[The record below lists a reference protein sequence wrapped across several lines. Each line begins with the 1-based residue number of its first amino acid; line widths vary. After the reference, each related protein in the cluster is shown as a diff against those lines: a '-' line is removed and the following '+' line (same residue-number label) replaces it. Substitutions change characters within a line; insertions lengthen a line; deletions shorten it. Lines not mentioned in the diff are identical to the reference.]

1 MEMEDTKLTIN
12 LNLTYES
19 ISIPQKIVIPVNEG
33 KFGLWRYK
41 QHKTDPLSVE
51 KIKFGYVGE
60 DRIKINMMLT
70 GRIDVNNFP
79 DIIFGGTKVRIDAG
93 MIIENSNL
101 CILDPKLTN
110 LDLPNVPN
118 FADNILRDILNKN
131 LAKLTDGIKVD
142 LQKILENTRRQL
154 NKSIPFKIKLNKE
167 KYDYE
172 LRLNIEPIEPEF
184 KINPQGIRLKLYMIL
199 KPTVTRVEQAN
210 A

>member
-1 MEMEDTKLTIN
+1 MEDTKLIID
-12 LNLTYES
+12 LDIAYES
-19 ISIPQKIVIPVNEG
+19 ISLPQKIIIPISEG
-33 KFGLWRYK
+33 KIGLWSYT
-41 QHKTDPLSVE
+41 QHKTDPLSAE
-51 KIKFGYVGE
+51 KIKIGYVGE
-60 DRIKINMMLT
+60 DRIKINMRLT
-70 GRIDVNNFP
+70 GRVDVNNFP
-79 DIIFGGTKVRIDAG
+79 DLIFGGTKVRIDAG
-93 MIIENSNL
+93 MIVETSNL

-131 LAKLTDGIKVD
+131 LAELMDGIKVD
-142 LQKILENTRRQL
+142 LQTILENTRRQL

-167 KYDYE
+167 KYNYE

-199 KPTVTRVEQAN
+199 KPTVTRLEQAN